1 MGSTTPGRSM
11 TISDTSDDLRS
22 RAEHFGPTRR
32 FVALEARAAHW
43 ARSGG
48 RARLAIYEFLRFGLK
63 QAIACAFGGLMVGLL
78 IVTHYVY
85 PAQAPLAR
93 YDFLFLAA
101 LAIQALMLATRF
113 ESVAEAK
120 VIAIY
125 HVVGTL
131 MEVFKTAHGSWEY
144 PEASLLRI
152 GGVPLFTGFMY
163 AAIGSYMFRAW
174 DLFDFRFTAHP
185 PRWTVLAL
193 GAVIY
198 ANFYLHHYM
207 PDLRLALFVATA
219 VIFWRTRIHYR
230 VHHRWH
236 AMPLLVSALLA
247 ATFIWFAE
255 NVGSFSHAWLY
266 PAQREHWVPVGLGK
280 YGSWFLLQIVSYAL
294 VLLIRRPEPLTEA
307 PIAASRERHHA
318 RLGRP

>member
-1 MGSTTPGRSM
+1 MDVETRQ
-11 TISDTSDDLRS
+11 DFRS
-22 RAEHFGPTRR
+22 RAELFWPTRR
-32 FVALEARAAHW
+32 FIEAEARVARW

-48 RARLAIYEFLRFGLK
+48 RGRLAIYEFLRFGLK
-63 QAIACAFGGLMVGLL
+63 QAIACVFGGLMVGLL
-78 IVTHYVY
+78 ILTHYAY

-101 LAIQALMLATRF
+101 LTIQALLLVTGF
-113 ESVAEAK
+113 ESLAEAK

-125 HVVGTL
+125 HVVGTV
-131 MEVFKTAHGSWEY
+131 MEVFKTAHGSWIY
-144 PEASLLRI
+144 PEAALFRI

-185 PRWTVLAL
+185 PRWLVLAL
-193 GAVIY
+193 GVAIY
-198 ANFYLHHYM
+198 ANFFLHHYIL
-207 PDLRLALFVATA
+207 DLRLALFAATA
-219 VIFWRTRIHYR
+219 AIFWRTRIHYR

-236 AMPLLVSALLA
+236 MMPLLIASVLA
-247 ATFIWFAE
+247 ATFIWLAE

-266 PAQREHWVPVGLGK
+266 PHQQAHWAPVGLGK

-294 VLLIRRPEPLTEA
+294 VLLIRAPEPLDAA
-307 PIAASRERHHA
+307 PVSASQERHRA
-318 RLGRP
+318 RLRLT